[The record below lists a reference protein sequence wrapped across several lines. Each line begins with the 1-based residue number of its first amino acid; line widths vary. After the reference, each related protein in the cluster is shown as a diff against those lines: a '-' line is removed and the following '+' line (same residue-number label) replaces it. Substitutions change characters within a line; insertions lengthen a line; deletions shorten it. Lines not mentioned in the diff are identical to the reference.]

1 MEKKQYKTLYQPVS
15 DEAMERLVRVMNDTP
30 TIVKLANADWEITAL
45 KPAVQNLI
53 AQEACDINK
62 VEKAS
67 FEDVCKCFAQNLPSV
82 VRIITL
88 ALLNDK
94 ERIEKDYQRVYD
106 TIMWESEIKDWGTL
120 LIQVLQLIDVGFF
133 FSDYRIDT
141 DVPPDVFSKEDDDG
155 RSKEIIS
162 RTEWGQMIDF
172 LRANPYV
179 SKEEY
184 LWQWTIPQ
192 VKLASLD
199 YSHVEHLSEEQAK
212 AEKNRKNAVRIDNV
226 MDLVNDLGI
235 PVFNTK

>member
-1 MEKKQYKTLYQPVS
+1 MEKKQYKTLYEPVS

-67 FEDVCKCFAQNLPSV
+67 FEDVCKCFAHNLPSV

-133 FSDYRIDT
+133 FQI
-141 DVPPDVFSKEDDDG
+141 
-155 RSKEIIS
+155 
-162 RTEWGQMIDF
+162 TESTQMFRQMSLARKTTMEEAKKLSQGQ
-172 LRANPYV
+172 
-179 SKEEY
+179 SG
-184 LWQWTIPQ
+184 
-192 VKLASLD
+192 VK
-199 YSHVEHLSEEQAK
+199 
-212 AEKNRKNAVRIDNV
+212 
-226 MDLVNDLGI
+226 
-235 PVFNTK
+235 

>member
-1 MEKKQYKTLYQPVS
+1 MKPLPFFIDYSMEKKQYKTLYQPVS

-67 FEDVCKCFAQNLPSV
+67 FEDVCKCFAHNLPSV

-133 FSDYRIDT
+133 FQI
-141 DVPPDVFSKEDDDG
+141 
-155 RSKEIIS
+155 
-162 RTEWGQMIDF
+162 TESTQMF
-172 LRANPYV
+172 RQMSLAR
-179 SKEEY
+179 KTTMEEAR
-184 LWQWTIPQ
+184 
-192 VKLASLD
+192 KLSQ
-199 YSHVEHLSEEQAK
+199 EQSGGK
-212 AEKNRKNAVRIDNV
+212 
-226 MDLVNDLGI
+226 
-235 PVFNTK
+235 